1 MLQNL
6 KLFTKMI
13 WWKFKMR
20 KFMSLVGIKSR
31 KAFTNKIDTNT
42 KNKVLNKYALL
53 LDKEK
58 KLILRENVKDIKFA
72 KNKGLKDNLIN
83 RLKIDD
89 LKLRNIKDSIIKI
102 SKLKDP
108 VDFTL
113 KKWSR
118 PNGLN
123 IRKVTIPIGVIGVIF
138 ESRPNVTSDVA
149 GLCFKSGNA
158 VILKGGSESLNTN
171 RILAKLFRQALKK
184 NNVDENYIQFVDS
197 KDRKMVDTML
207 SKMKKYIDVIIP
219 RGGKNLVKRVQE
231 FSNVPIIGH
240 LEGLCHTFV
249 DKDAELNMASKII
262 YNAKLRNTSICG
274 ATETILLHEK
284 IVKKFCNPILQKL
297 ENANCKIYGDKILRK
312 YYKGKLYPAKEKDW
326 STEYLTATVSV
337 KVVKNSN
344 EAINHINKYGTM
356 HTDSIITKNKK
367 TATKFLKNV
376 KSSIAMHNTSTQFAD
391 GGEFG
396 FGGEVGI
403 STNTL
408 PPRGPVG
415 LEQLVSYKYEISSKG
430 KIRE

>member
-1 MLQNL
+1 MN
-6 KLFTKMI
+6 
-13 WWKFKMR
+13 
-20 KFMSLVGIKSR
+20 KFMNSIGIKSR
-31 KAFTNKIDTNT
+31 KAFEKKVDIDT
-42 KNKVLNKYALL
+42 KNKVLNFYAQL

-58 KLILRENVKDIKFA
+58 KLILRENLKDIKFA
-72 KNKGLKDNLIN
+72 ENKGIKENLIN
-83 RLKIDD
+83 RLKIDEA
-89 LKLRNIKDSIIKI
+89 KLINIKNSINKI

-108 VDFTL
+108 VNITL

-123 IRKVTIPIGVIGVIF
+123 IKKVTIPIGVIGVIF

-158 VILKGGSESLNTN
+158 VILKGGSEAINTN
-171 RILAKLFRQALKK
+171 RILAKLFRKALRK
-184 NNVDENYIQFVDS
+184 NNVNENYIQFVDS
-197 KDRKMVDTML
+197 KDRKMVDIML
-207 SKMKKYIDVIIP
+207 SKMKKYIDVIVP

-231 FSNVPIIGH
+231 FSVVPIIGH

-249 DKDAELNMASKII
+249 DKDAELNMASSII
-262 YNAKLRNTSICG
+262 YNAKLRNTAICG

-284 IVKKFCNPILQKL
+284 IVKKFCNPILKKL
-297 ENANCKIYGDKILRK
+297 ENENCKIYGDNILRK
-312 YYKGKLYPAKEKDW
+312 YYKGKVYPAKEKDW

-337 KVVKNSN
+337 KVVKNSE

-367 TATKFLKNV
+367 TANKFLKNV

-415 LEQLVSYKYEISSKG
+415 LEQLVSYKYEISSRG
-430 KIRE
+430 KIRK

>member
-1 MLQNL
+1 MNRFMNL
-6 KLFTKMI
+6 I
-13 WWKFKMR
+13 
-20 KFMSLVGIKSR
+20 GIKSR
-31 KAFTNKIDTNT
+31 KASERKIDTDT
-42 KNKVLNKYALL
+42 KNRVLILYARL

-58 KLILRENVKDIKFA
+58 KLIFKENIKDVKFA
-72 KNKGLKDNLIN
+72 KNKGLKENLIN
-83 RLKIDD
+83 RLRIDKVK
-89 LKLRNIKDSIIKI
+89 LKGIKDSINKI

-108 VDFTL
+108 VNVIL

-123 IRKVTIPIGVIGVIF
+123 IKRVTIPIGVIGVIY

-158 VILKGGSESLNTN
+158 VILKGGSEAINTN

-184 NNVDENYIQFVDS
+184 NKVDENYIQFVDS
-197 KDRKMVDTML
+197 RDRKMVDTML
-207 SKMKKYIDVIIP
+207 SKMKDYIDVIIP
-219 RGGKNLVKRVQE
+219 RGGKNLVKRVQK
-231 FSNVPIIGH
+231 FSKVPIIGH

-284 IVKKFCNPILQKL
+284 IVKKFCNPILKKL
-297 ENANCKIYGDKILRK
+297 EDKNCKIYGDNILRK
-312 YYKGKLYPAKEKDW
+312 HYNGKVYPAKEKDW
-326 STEYLTATVSV
+326 STEYLTNAVSV
-337 KVVKNSN
+337 KVVKNSE

-367 TATKFLKNV
+367 TAKKFLKNV

-415 LEQLVSYKYEISSKG
+415 LEQLVSFKYEISSRG
-430 KIRE
+430 IIRD

>member
-1 MLQNL
+1 MN
-6 KLFTKMI
+6 
-13 WWKFKMR
+13 R
-20 KFMSLVGIKSR
+20 FMNLVGIKSR
-31 KAFTNKIDTNT
+31 KASSKKIATNI
-42 KNKVLNKYALL
+42 KNKVLNKYAQL
-53 LDKEK
+53 LDEEK
-58 KLILRENVKDIKFA
+58 KLILRENAKDIKFA
-72 KNKGLKDNLIN
+72 QNKGLKDNLIN

-89 LKLRNIKDSIIKI
+89 LRLKNIKNSIKKI

-108 VDFTL
+108 VDVIL
-113 KKWSR
+113 KKWKR
-118 PNGLN
+118 PNGLS
-123 IRKVTIPIGVIGVIF
+123 IRRVTIPIGVIGVIF

-158 VILKGGSESLNTN
+158 VILKGGSEALNTN
-171 RILAKLFRQALKK
+171 RILAKLFRKALKK

-197 KDRKMVDTML
+197 KNRKMVDIML

-219 RGGKNLVKRVQE
+219 RGGKSLVKRVQE

-284 IVKKFCNPILQKL
+284 IIKKFCNPILQKL
-297 ENANCKIYGDKILRK
+297 ENANCKIYGDRILQK

-326 STEYLTATVSV
+326 STEYLAATVSV
-337 KVVKNSN
+337 KVVKSSD

-356 HTDSIITKNKK
+356 HTDSIITKNKI
-367 TATKFLKNV
+367 TAMKFLKNV